1 MRLGL
6 ATTGGDAPGMN
17 AAVRAVVRTAVNKN
31 IEILGF
37 ERGYAG
43 ILANDYDIL
52 DARKVGGIM
61 HLGGTFLK
69 TSRAELMKSDEGITK
84 ASEIL
89 KKNELDGLIVIGGD
103 GSFKAASRIHKESQ
117 IPVIGIPA
125 TIDNDLMGTDTTIGF
140 DTAIN
145 TALDAV
151 DKIRDTAT
159 SHERVF
165 IVEVMGRNRG
175 FLALAVGLASGAEII
190 LIPEIGCNPETV
202 CTKLVESHGKGKKSG
217 IIIIA
222 EGLADCLSRA
232 GLNLKDI
239 IEEKLNFEVRITRL
253 GHMQR
258 GGKPTAFSRML
269 ACKMGAASIEFL
281 LSGRKRDMT
290 AIQGREVVPIDLD
303 YICTTEKLIDR
314 QLYEQALALSI

>member
-1 MRLGL
+1 LRFGL

-17 AAVRAVVRTAVNKN
+17 ATIRAVVRTAVSKN

-37 ERGYAG
+37 KRGYAG
-43 ILANDYDIL
+43 ILTNDYDIL

-103 GSFKAASRIHKESQ
+103 GSFIAASRIHKASQ

-175 FLALAVGLASGAEII
+175 FLALAVGLASGAEVI

-202 CTKLVESHGKGKKSG
+202 CTKLTESHRKGKKSG

-222 EGLADCLSRA
+222 EGLADCLSRT

-281 LSGRKRDMT
+281 LNGRKRDMT
-290 AIQGREVVPIDLD
+290 AIQGREIVPVDLE
-303 YICTTEKLIDR
+303 YICTTEKLIDK
-314 QLYEQALALSI
+314 QLYEQALTLSI

>member
-1 MRLGL
+1 MRFGL

-17 AAVRAVVRTAVNKN
+17 AAVRAVVRTAVSKN

-37 ERGYAG
+37 KRGYAG
-43 ILANDYDIL
+43 ILDNEYDIL

-69 TSRAELMKSDEGITK
+69 TSRAELMRSDEGVSKTC
-84 ASEIL
+84 EVL
-89 KKNELDGLIVIGGD
+89 QKNELDGLIVIGGD
-103 GSFKAASRIHKESQ
+103 GSFNAASRIHKANQ

-125 TIDNDLMGTDTTIGF
+125 TIDNDLAGTDTTIGF

-165 IVEVMGRNRG
+165 IVEVMGRSRG
-175 FLALAVGLASGAEII
+175 FLALTVGLASGTEII

-202 CTKLVESHGKGKKSG
+202 CTKLLESHRKGKKSG
-217 IIIIA
+217 IIIMA

-232 GLNLKDI
+232 GLNLKNT
-239 IEEKLNFEVRITRL
+239 IEEKLGFEVRITRL

-281 LSGRKRDMT
+281 LSGRTRDMT
-290 AIQGREVVPIDLD
+290 AIQGQKIVPVDLE
-303 YICTTEKLIDR
+303 YVCTTEKLIDK
-314 QLYEQALALSI
+314 QVYEQALALSI

>member
-1 MRLGL
+1 LRLGL

-17 AAVRAVVRTAVNKN
+17 AAIRAVVRTAVSKN

-43 ILANDYDIL
+43 ILDNDYELL

-84 ASEIL
+84 TSKIL
-89 KKNELDGLIVIGGD
+89 KNNKLDGLIVIGGD
-103 GSFKAASRIHKESQ
+103 GSFNAASRIHKASQ

-125 TIDNDLMGTDTTIGF
+125 TIDNDVAETDTTIGF

-175 FLALAVGLASGAEII
+175 FLALAVGLASGAEVI
-190 LIPEIGCNPETV
+190 LIPEVGCNPERV
-202 CTKLVESHGKGKKSG
+202 CAKLAESNRKGKKSG
-217 IIIIA
+217 IIIMA
-222 EGLADCLSRA
+222 EGLADCLSHT
-232 GLNLKDI
+232 GLNLKDV
-239 IEEKLNFEVRITRL
+239 IEEKLGFEVRITRL

-258 GGKPTAFSRML
+258 GGKPSAFSRML

-281 LSGRKRDMT
+281 LNGKKSDMT
-290 AIQGREVVPIDLD
+290 AIQGQEIVPVDLEHV
-303 YICTTEKLIDR
+303 CTTEKLLDKR
-314 QLYEQALALSI
+314 VYEQALALSI

>member
-1 MRLGL
+1 MRFGL

-17 AAVRAVVRTAVNKN
+17 AIIRAVVRTAVSKN
-31 IEILGF
+31 IEIYGF
-37 ERGYAG
+37 KRGYAG
-43 ILANDYDIL
+43 ILTNDYDIL

-103 GSFKAASRIHKESQ
+103 GSFEAASRIHKASQ

-175 FLALAVGLASGAEII
+175 FLALAVGLASGAEVI
-190 LIPEIGCNPETV
+190 LIPEVGCNPETV
-202 CTKLVESHGKGKKSG
+202 CTKLAESHRKGKKSG

-222 EGLADCLSRA
+222 EGLADCLSRT

-281 LSGRKRDMT
+281 LNGRKRDMT
-290 AIQGREVVPIDLD
+290 AIQGREIVPVDLE
-303 YICTTEKLIDR
+303 YACTTEKQIDKR
-314 QLYEQALALSI
+314 VYEQALALSI

>member
-17 AAVRAVVRTAVNKN
+17 AAIRAVVRTAVSKN

-37 ERGYAG
+37 ERGYEG
-43 ILANDYDIL
+43 LLANNYDVL
-52 DARKVGGIM
+52 NARKVGGII

-89 KKNELDGLIVIGGD
+89 KKNKLDGFIIIGGD
-103 GSFKAASRIHKESQ
+103 GSFRAGLKIHKASQ

-125 TIDNDLMGTDTTIGF
+125 TIDNDLAGTDTTIGF

-190 LIPEIGCNPETV
+190 LIPEIGCNPEKV
-202 CTKLVESHGKGKKSG
+202 CTKLTESHRKGKTSG
-217 IIIIA
+217 IIVIA
-222 EGLADCLSRA
+222 EGLADSLSRA
-232 GLNLKDI
+232 GLNLKEI
-239 IEEKLNFEVRITRL
+239 IEEKLNFDVRITRL

-258 GGKPTAFSRML
+258 GGRPTAFSRML
-269 ACKMGAASIEFL
+269 ACKMGVASIEFL
-281 LSGRKRDMT
+281 LSGRRMDMT
-290 AIQGREVVPIDLD
+290 AIQGQEIVPVDLE
-303 YICTTEKLIDR
+303 YVCNTEKLIDKR
-314 QLYEQALALSI
+314 IYEQALTLSI

>member
-1 MRLGL
+1 MRFGL

-17 AAVRAVVRTAVNKN
+17 AAVRAVVRTAVSKN

-37 ERGYAG
+37 KRGYAG
-43 ILANDYDIL
+43 ILDNEYDVL

-69 TSRAELMKSDEGITK
+69 TSRAELMRSDEGVSKTC
-84 ASEIL
+84 EVL
-89 KKNELDGLIVIGGD
+89 QKNELDGLIVIGGD
-103 GSFKAASRIHKESQ
+103 GSFNAASRIHKASQ

-125 TIDNDLMGTDTTIGF
+125 TIDNDLAGTDTTIGF

-165 IVEVMGRNRG
+165 IVEVMGRSRG

-202 CTKLVESHGKGKKSG
+202 CTKLLESHRKGKKSG
-217 IIIIA
+217 IIIMA

-232 GLNLKDI
+232 GLNLKNT
-239 IEEKLNFEVRITRL
+239 IEEKLGFEVRITRL

-258 GGKPTAFSRML
+258 GGRPPAFSRML
-269 ACKMGAASIEFL
+269 ACKMGVASIEFL
-281 LSGRKRDMT
+281 LSGRKRGMT
-290 AIQGREVVPIDLD
+290 AIQGQEIVPVDLE
-303 YICTTEKLIDR
+303 YVCTTEKLIDK
-314 QLYEQALALSI
+314 QVYEQALALSI

>member
-17 AAVRAVVRTAVNKN
+17 AAVRAVVRTAVSKN

-37 ERGYAG
+37 ERGYEG
-43 ILANDYDIL
+43 ILTNSYDIL

-69 TSRAELMKSDEGITK
+69 TSRAELMKSDEGIIK
-84 ASEIL
+84 ASQIL
-89 KKNELDGLIVIGGD
+89 KKNKLDGFIVIGGD
-103 GSFKAASRIHKESQ
+103 GSFKAATKIHYESQ

-125 TIDNDLMGTDTTIGF
+125 TIDNDLTGTDTTIGF

-175 FLALAVGLASGAEII
+175 FLALAVGLASGAEVI
-190 LIPEIGCNPETV
+190 LIPEIGCNPERV
-202 CTKLVESHGKGKKSG
+202 CKKLEESHHKGKKSA

-239 IEEKLNFEVRITRL
+239 IQEKLGFEVRITRL

-269 ACKMGAASIEFL
+269 ACKMGVASIEFL
-281 LSGRKRDMT
+281 LSGRKMDMI
-290 AIQGREVVPIDLD
+290 AIQGREIVTIDLD
-303 YICTTEKLIDR
+303 YVCNTEKLIDKR
-314 QLYEQALALSI
+314 LYEQALTLSI

>member
-1 MRLGL
+1 MRFGL

-17 AAVRAVVRTAVNKN
+17 AAVRAVVRTAVSKN
-31 IEILGF
+31 IEIFGF
-37 ERGYAG
+37 KRGYAG
-43 ILANDYDIL
+43 ILANEYDIL

-69 TSRAELMKSDEGITK
+69 TSRAELMKNDEGISK
-84 ASEIL
+84 ASQIL
-89 KKNELDGLIVIGGD
+89 KKNKLDGLIVVGGD
-103 GSFKAASRIHKESQ
+103 GSFKAASRIHNVSQ

-125 TIDNDLMGTDTTIGF
+125 SIDNDLAGTDTTIGF

-145 TALDAV
+145 TALDAI

-165 IVEVMGRNRG
+165 VVEVMGRNRG

-190 LIPEIGCNPETV
+190 LIPEVGCNPEAV
-202 CTKLVESHGKGKKSG
+202 CTKLAESNRKGKKSG

-232 GLNLKDI
+232 GLNLKDT
-239 IEEKLNFEVRITRL
+239 IEEKLGFEVRITRL

-258 GGKPTAFSRML
+258 GGKPTAFSRIL

-290 AIQGREVVPIDLD
+290 AIQGGEIVPVDLE
-303 YICTTEKLIDR
+303 YTCTTEKIIDKR
-314 QLYEQALALSI
+314 VYEQAITLSI

>member
-17 AAVRAVVRTAVNKN
+17 AAVRAVVRTAVKKN

-165 IVEVMGRNRG
+165 IIEVMGRNRG

-290 AIQGREVVPIDLD
+290 AIQGREVVPVDLD
-303 YICTTEKLIDR
+303 YICTTEKLIDK